1 LVPGTFFLARGSL
14 TLLFSYK
21 KPFFFH
27 ITRDFFEFAKSKVD
41 KTVAEGTSFTT
52 QHTTT
57 TTTRAETK
65 VNGRACGNRD

>member
-1 LVPGTFFLARGSL
+1 L

-27 ITRDFFEFAKSKVD
+27 INHARFFLNSRKSKVD